1 MGNKKKLIFYQL
13 SVEEEEERLF
23 NLKQRRLATAEL
35 LDSPDQKNSNEED
48 ENNKSNDGF
57 LSQLTTKVINNLQ
70 FTIKNIHI
78 RYEDNISDPGHPFA
92 VGVTLKELSGLS
104 TDDEWQPKFIN
115 DPTNS
120 INKVK
125 KKKEINK

>member
-1 MGNKKKLIFYQL
+1 
-13 SVEEEEERLF
+13 
-23 NLKQRRLATAEL
+23 LKQRRLATAEL